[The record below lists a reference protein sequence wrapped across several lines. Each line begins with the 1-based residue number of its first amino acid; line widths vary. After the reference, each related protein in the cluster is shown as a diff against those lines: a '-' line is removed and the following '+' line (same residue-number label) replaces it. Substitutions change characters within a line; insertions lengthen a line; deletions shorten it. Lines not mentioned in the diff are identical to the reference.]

1 MQAKIFSFEPK
12 GGAGYACKYTLKP
25 SLGGLNPVSV
35 SPEFNWTIAI
45 FLVIFSKVG
54 FLRRFRIERQFDP
67 KVA

>member
-35 SPEFNWTIAI
+35 SPVVLCVLHIIVKDEFSNFI
-45 FLVIFSKVG
+45 
-54 FLRRFRIERQFDP
+54 Q
-67 KVA
+67 